1 MPTAGLDP
9 GATRAPTHDASAC
22 AGLRQTLLRLASE
35 QFPIEHSP
43 FQPLARRL
51 GGSLREVLTHC
62 QALVAEGAT
71 PGLQVRWGPMLQRCT
86 RRLAVGG
93 AAWPLQARDAASWCL
108 LLPGLVS
115 WHVVES
121 ASSPGLMQPLAAGW
135 LDLIAL
141 EPEELERQA
150 SLLQAATPGVAWLA
164 DAGQPAVAA
173 PAARPGAAP
182 AGCACRRDGGP
193 CVDRELARLCEF
205 GLPTVAHPYHALAQ
219 QLGRSEREV
228 LSALRRW
235 RESGRLAALG
245 LAPCAGASHTLL
257 HMAALDLQG
266 QPPELAATLAVRPGI
281 AGAAGTLATMLP
293 HPTAPL
299 PDSAQAVEPARP
311 ALTLLTLNLAPHAT
325 AAMVEQLLHAA
336 GLSPWVRAVLKVHRW
351 QLRAAPL
358 LFNAGAGP
366 AARTAAQSQRAVR
379 EFSRHGA
386 AAGVHNPGADIA
398 P

>member
-1 MPTAGLDP
+1 MHTAGLDR

-35 QFPIEHSP
+35 RFPIEHSP

-86 RRLAVGG
+86 RRLAVGS
-93 AAWPLQARDAASWCL
+93 AAWPLQPRDAASWCL

-121 ASSPGLMQPLAAGW
+121 ASAPAGGGLLQGTVAGW
-135 LDLIAL
+135 LDLVAL

-150 SLLQAATPGVAWLA
+150 KLLQAATPGVTWLA
-164 DAGQPAVAA
+164 DAGQPAVAG
-173 PAARPGAAP
+173 AAASPGAAP

-205 GLPTVAHPYHALAQ
+205 GLPAVAHPYRALAQ

-245 LAPCAGASHTLL
+245 LAPCVGASHTLL
-257 HMAALDLQG
+257 HMVALDLRD
-266 QPPELAATLAVRPGI
+266 QPTGLAATLAERPGI
-281 AGAAGTLATMLP
+281 AGAAGTLAATLP
-293 HPTAPL
+293 RPSGPL
-299 PDSAQAVEPARP
+299 PDSPQAVHPARP

-351 QLRAAPL
+351 QLRPAPL
-358 LFNAGAGP
+358 LFSAGAGP
-366 AARTAAQSQRAVR
+366 AARAPAQS
-379 EFSRHGA
+379 G
-386 AAGVHNPGADIA
+386 
-398 P
+398 